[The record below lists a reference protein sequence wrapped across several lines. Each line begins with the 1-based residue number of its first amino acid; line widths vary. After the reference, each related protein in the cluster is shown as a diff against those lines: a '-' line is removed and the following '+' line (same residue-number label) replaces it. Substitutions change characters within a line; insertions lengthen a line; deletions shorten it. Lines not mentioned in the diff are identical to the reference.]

1 MQYTDL
7 FLLSR
12 IANKIRISSFHFFF
26 GGGRQD
32 ADNKGFI
39 EYTEFVASTL
49 EVSGLIAEDRIAE
62 AFDRLDA
69 DGTGYISIEVRKRS
83 FANALHEWR
92 NLMRSPFSISTALF
106 KLHIEP
112 ERCSATS
119 H

>member
-1 MQYTDL
+1 MIFATLL
-7 FLLSR
+7 FVS
-12 IANKIRISSFHFFF
+12 FF

-32 ADNKGFI
+32 VDNKGFI

-83 FANALHEWR
+83 FVNALHE
-92 NLMRSPFSISTALF
+92 
-106 KLHIEP
+106 
-112 ERCSATS
+112 
-119 H
+119 